1 MKKLIF
7 TVTFALLVFTGL
19 DKSYSQKLIGE
30 DDRIIITV
38 DSIERT
44 ETFPER
50 LKEIDFNTGKPA
62 QYKPP
67 GEGNDFVL
75 ISITEVKK
83 RDLRINPMEIV
94 IINTHVIDDKGKTYK
109 VSQLNFQIPINI
121 TYPSKSSGYLL
132 FVMPKNATPLQVQFS
147 YQYREKPPES
157 QEIKTGQLDI
167 ML

>member
-19 DKSYSQKLIGE
+19 DKSYSQKLTGE

-83 RDLRINPMEIV
+83 RDLKINPMEGV
-94 IINTHVIDDKGKTYK
+94 IINTHVIDDKGEIYK

-121 TYPSKSSGYLL
+121 TYPSKISGYLL
-132 FVMPKNATPLQVQFS
+132 LVMPKNATPVQLQYS
-147 YQYREKPPES
+147 YQYREEPTES
-157 QEIKTGQLDI
+157 QEIKIGLI
-167 ML
+167 NIKL